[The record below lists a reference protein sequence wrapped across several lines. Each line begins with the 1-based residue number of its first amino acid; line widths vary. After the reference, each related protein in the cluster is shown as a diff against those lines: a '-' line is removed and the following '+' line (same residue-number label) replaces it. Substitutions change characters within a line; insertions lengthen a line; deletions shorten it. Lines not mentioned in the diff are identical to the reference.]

1 MIDKKS
7 AVYEK
12 YRWTTNAFC
21 PMRGWRMAVA
31 ISATELSD
39 ETNGVCH
46 KVYTVDDG
54 LSFILFMSTALT
66 ARWGSAILDN
76 IPSSTT
82 KKHISLPAY
91 CQTLQWWGMGIP
103 CQSKIHPDET
113 EPLIW
118 IWHRAINHVFQNSRP
133 KIIIC
138 HRTVP
143 SICSTRLLS
152 NLRTVDLLAL
162 NKGSL
167 KAGRFWKKLVL
178 QESQSCLVLP
188 PHIDSHLFLPT
199 VISWDTPFPDSSKL
213 AVCLYYKLI
222 SCVVQGIFKPSK
234 L

>member
-1 MIDKKS
+1 MGCVIKFTQLMMAFPLSCLCQQLWRQDGVQLS
-7 AVYEK
+7 
-12 YRWTTNAFC
+12 WTTSHPLQQKSTSACPHIAKLFNDGAWAFHVN
-21 PMRGWRMAVA
+21 P
-31 ISATELSD
+31 
-39 ETNGVCH
+39 
-46 KVYTVDDG
+46 
-54 LSFILFMSTALT
+54 
-66 ARWGSAILDN
+66 
-76 IPSSTT
+76 
-82 KKHISLPAY
+82 
-91 CQTLQWWGMGIP
+91 
-103 CQSKIHPDET
+103 KIHPDET